1 MAKQFIKPLKITDD
15 FYWVGVDG
23 SSPAHLLVTDEGL
36 VLIDTASHTNVEEF
50 LANIASLG
58 FDVRDVK
65 HIIHSHGHYDHV
77 GATSRIVKLSG
88 AKTYIGARDAD
99 AVRGKNK
106 RLWASLSLPENAS
119 EFYFEP
125 DALLRDGDVLRFG
138 KHEFRF
144 LETPGHTEGV
154 LSIFWNV
161 FYKGKSYLAGMF
173 GGAGTAAI
181 SAEHLD
187 RDGLPYTLR
196 EDYVR
201 SVERILDEPV
211 ELHVGNHPGNN
222 KHNDKAERLTE
233 DYNPFIEENTWVP
246 FLLGCR
252 DEVAEKYNIEKRK

>member
-125 DALLRDGDVLRFG
+125 DVLLYDGDVLADNEGAALIFIRYLLCA
-138 KHEFRF
+138 HEA
-144 LETPGHTEGV
+144 LQIL
-154 LSIFWNV
+154 LS
-161 FYKGKSYLAGMF
+161 
-173 GGAGTAAI
+173 
-181 SAEHLD
+181 
-187 RDGLPYTLR
+187 TLL
-196 EDYVR
+196 
-201 SVERILDEPV
+201 ITIK
-211 ELHVGNHPGNN
+211 N
-222 KHNDKAERLTE
+222 T
-233 DYNPFIEENTWVP
+233 IE
-246 FLLGCR
+246 
-252 DEVAEKYNIEKRK
+252 